1 MRTPHHPHARPPPR
15 LHPRHTILKH
25 QTLLRPHLCFPFRS
39 QFRIYSFQRQQVDI
53 WRRFASS
60 GRDAGVVAEDAV
72 GGGKSGEE
80 GGVVCCFQFEVS
92 GVGGGG
98 EGEVDGGV
106 GGAAEGF

>member
-1 MRTPHHPHARPPPR
+1 M
-15 LHPRHTILKH
+15 
-25 QTLLRPHLCFPFRS
+25 
-39 QFRIYSFQRQQVDI
+39 
-53 WRRFASS
+53 
-60 GRDAGVVAEDAV
+60 